1 MLKPLAVFSLAALAS
16 AVAHAALTLTPDF
29 TTADTTDFPGSIAMS
44 KAPNAST
51 IEASIDAA
59 IAQIDKIVANP
70 LTFTIN
76 FVDDPN
82 TSLGASVDS
91 GNTDISFTNYRTY
104 LNAETNKS
112 AVQTVAF
119 ASLPT
124 GQSTNIDLKSTQVNL
139 GGPILEAIGDTS
151 AGKSLISGNGGFAGT
166 IALNLSD
173 MNISR
178 SSNNPNN
185 YDIEAVV
192 MHELDEVLGMG
203 GQGSTLG
210 STPVAKDVGPMD
222 LYRYYGLSL
231 RSYNDSSKV
240 VSYFSINGGT
250 TDLVH
255 FNQSSDGDYGD
266 WGNGTTPAQDEGNTP
281 PQVQDAFGTPGTQ
294 TNIGEDEAV
303 ALNAIGWQLTTAGVT
318 LEGAAAGSAPGISHE
333 NTAAVTPLS
342 VPEPADWISVLLG
355 GLALAGMH
363 RLRRKANVPRCP
375 AR

>member
-70 LTFTIN
+70 LTFKIN

-124 GQSTNIDLKSTQVNL
+124 GQSTNIDLK
-139 GGPILEAIGDTS
+139 
-151 AGKSLISGNGGFAGT
+151 
-166 IALNLSD
+166 
-173 MNISR
+173 
-178 SSNNPNN
+178 
-185 YDIEAVV
+185 
-192 MHELDEVLGMG
+192 
-203 GQGSTLG
+203 
-210 STPVAKDVGPMD
+210 
-222 LYRYYGLSL
+222 
-231 RSYNDSSKV
+231 
-240 VSYFSINGGT
+240 
-250 TDLVH
+250 
-255 FNQSSDGDYGD
+255 
-266 WGNGTTPAQDEGNTP
+266 
-281 PQVQDAFGTPGTQ
+281 
-294 TNIGEDEAV
+294 
-303 ALNAIGWQLTTAGVT
+303 
-318 LEGAAAGSAPGISHE
+318 
-333 NTAAVTPLS
+333 
-342 VPEPADWISVLLG
+342 
-355 GLALAGMH
+355 
-363 RLRRKANVPRCP
+363 
-375 AR
+375 